1 LQQTIFFKIK
11 IKIIMSTAIPI
22 NKENIKSVTFEEN
35 GSANILDDKGTK
47 IAGFT
52 AKKEN
57 GKALVTY
64 SGVKG
69 ATVNVQFTISE
80 DNNGD
85 FIVNGSVNG
94 SPASLTA
101 TSQGVITKQNPP
113 AKKVEVD
120 PNDILIFKSIVDYQ
134 KMIKDAGNP
143 PPFNPKTEEK
153 IKAGVGTGTVINPP
167 IASPLS
173 VGCALAIVGLAIVF
187 LGAAAVTGG
196 VGAGLALAGAAHGGF
211 SVGWECLR

>member
-153 IKAGVGTGTVINPP
+153 IKAGVGTGTGINPP
-167 IASPLS
+167 ITPLPA
-173 VGCALAIVGLAIVF
+173 GCLLAILGLTIVF
-187 LGAAAVTGG
+187 VGAAFLTGPGAVAIG
-196 VGAGLALAGAAHGGF
+196 LAGAAHGGF
-211 SVGWECLR
+211 SVGSDCLR